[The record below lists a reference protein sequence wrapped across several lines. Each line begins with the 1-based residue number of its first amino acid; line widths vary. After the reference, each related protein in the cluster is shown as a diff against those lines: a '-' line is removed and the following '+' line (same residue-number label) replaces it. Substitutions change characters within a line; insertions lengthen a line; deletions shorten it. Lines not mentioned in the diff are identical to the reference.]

1 MDSFSKESS
10 SFLQDLTENNN
21 REWFL
26 DNKERYTNFMINPF
40 KQLVISLSE
49 FMLNI
54 DPEFVVEPKVDK
66 TISRINKDIRFSKD
80 KSPYKTHMFMT
91 FKRKNKDWNSR
102 PAFFL
107 EIGPTRYS
115 YGMGMLMPNPNSMK
129 SIRKYIDND
138 PKAFEKLINSYSY
151 NDVFKIKGDSYTK
164 KKSPHSD
171 KLNEFYLKKNIFLSK
186 SRSNDD
192 GLYSEHL
199 YKYVINDLNLVAP
212 LYNQLNKMIKS

>member
-1 MDSFSKESS
+1 MDSFSRESTT
-10 SFLQDLTENNN
+10 FLQELMENNN
-21 REWFL
+21 REWFQ
-26 DNKERYTNFMINPF
+26 DNKERYTNFLINPF

-80 KSPYKTHMFMT
+80 KSPYKTHIFIT
-91 FKRKNKDWNSR
+91 FKKKDKEWNSK
-102 PAFFL
+102 PTFFL
-107 EIGPTRYS
+107 EVGPARYS

-129 SIRKYIDND
+129 SVREYIDSD
-138 PKAFEKLINSYSY
+138 PKSFEKLLSSYSY
-151 NDVFKIKGDSYTK
+151 SDVFKIKGDSYTK

-171 KLNEFYLKKNIFLSK
+171 KINEFYLKKNIFFSK

-192 GLYSEHL
+192 GLYSDEL
-199 YKYVINDLNLVAP
+199 YKCVIEDLELIAP
-212 LYNQLNKMIKS
+212 LYHQLNKMIES